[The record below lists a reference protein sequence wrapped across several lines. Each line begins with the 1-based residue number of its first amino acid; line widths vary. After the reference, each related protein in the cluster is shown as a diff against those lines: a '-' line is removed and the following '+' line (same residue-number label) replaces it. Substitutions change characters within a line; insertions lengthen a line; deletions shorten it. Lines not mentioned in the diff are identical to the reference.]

1 MNVVQLDFRYAQER
15 FEDDENESDSKDIF
29 ECLVRGDSSTS
40 PVGILPSAQ
49 FSLLQVCTSQVFTNI
64 NYIILMNK
72 T

>member
-1 MNVVQLDFRYAQER
+1 MNIVQLDFRYAQER

-49 FSLLQVCTSQVFTNI
+49 YSLLQV
-64 NYIILMNK
+64 
-72 T
+72 